1 MASGSVP
8 KFWKPGTAAPGEGLK
23 EERSGGS
30 GQGETQCVVFNQ
42 YVSLSIEQ
50 QRQRLP
56 VFKHR
61 NHILYLLE
69 RYQTLVVVG
78 ETGSG
83 KSTQIPQYLV
93 EAGWG
98 AEGHVIGVTQPRRV
112 AAVTVAQRVAE
123 ERGAI
128 IGHEVGYAIRFE
140 DCADPQSTKVKFMTD
155 GYLLREMM
163 RDPLL
168 KRYSVLM
175 LDEAH
180 ERTLFTDI
188 IVGLLK
194 KIQRKRPE
202 LRIIIAS
209 ATLDAESFRNFF
221 NQNSSK
227 DKTEDTAAILTVEG
241 RTYPVDIF
249 YATSPVPDYLKAV
262 VETIMKI
269 HKSEPKGDI
278 LAFLPGQDEVE
289 NVLRMVI
296 DQIRVLRDSSMKMMA
311 LPMYGSLPAN
321 DQMRVFENVGKN
333 TRKVVIATNI
343 AETSITINGIGYV
356 IDGGFVRIKAFN
368 AKNSIEGLVTVP
380 VSQAS
385 AQQRAGRAGRVRSGK
400 AYRLYTEE
408 DFMKLPKT
416 TVPEM
421 QRSNLGTA
429 ILQLKCL
436 GIDNVLR
443 FPFLSPPSSKAMVRG
458 LELLYALGGLNDHAK
473 LSEPLGVR
481 MAELPVNPMLA
492 KMLLVS
498 GEYGCSEEILTIAAM
513 LQVNNVFQS
522 PANQRNTA
530 ERAKRKFGVKEGDH
544 LTLLNVHESFIK
556 YKKNSRWCRENFLN
570 SKALIRA
577 LAVREQLK
585 KLLKK
590 FKVKMVSSEGD
601 MDTVLRCIVAGF
613 FPNAAHYHPSG
624 EYRTIRDDYPLHIHP
639 SSVLYTQPP
648 PRWVVYNEVL
658 QTSKDYM
665 RDVTVVKSSWLSEI
679 APHFY
684 QFGTVNE
691 IAAKRQKTDG

>member
-1 MASGSVP
+1 MAMPVP

-23 EERSGGS
+23 EERTGGS
-30 GQGETQCVVFNQ
+30 GGEPEKQCIVFNQ
-42 YVSLSIEQ
+42 HVSLSIEQ

-61 NHILYLLE
+61 NHILYMLE
-69 RYQTLVVVG
+69 KYQTLVVVG

-98 AEGHVIGVTQPRRV
+98 EEGHVIGVTQPRRV

-128 IGHEVGYAIRFE
+128 VGHEVGYAIRFE
-140 DCADPQSTKVKFMTD
+140 DCTNPDSTKIKFMTD

-168 KRYSVLM
+168 SRYSVLM

-194 KIQRKRPE
+194 KIQRKRPQ

-209 ATLDAESFRNFF
+209 ATLDAQSFRDFF
-221 NQNSSK
+221 NHNNGK
-227 DKTEDTAAILTVEG
+227 DAKDDTAAILTVEG

-249 YATSPVPDYLKAV
+249 YSTSPVPDYLKSM

-269 HKSEPKGDI
+269 HRSEPAGDI

-296 DQIRVLRDSSMKMMA
+296 DQIRALRDSSMKMMA
-311 LPMYGSLPAN
+311 LPMYGSLPAQ
-321 DQMRVFENVGKN
+321 DQMRVFDRMGKN

-343 AETSITINGIGYV
+343 AETSITINGIVYV
-356 IDGGFVRIKAFN
+356 IDSGFVRMKAFN
-368 AKNSIEGLVTVP
+368 SKNGIEGLVTVP

-385 AQQRAGRAGRVRSGK
+385 AQQRAGRAGRVRSGT
-400 AYRLYTEE
+400 AYRLYSEA
-408 DFMKLPKT
+408 DFKKLPKT

-473 LSEPLGVR
+473 LAEPLGVR

-492 KMLLVS
+492 KMLLIS
-498 GEYGCSEEILTIAAM
+498 GEYGCSEEILTVAAM

-522 PANQRNTA
+522 PSNQRHTA
-530 ERAKRKFGVKEGDH
+530 ERAKRKFGAKEGDH
-544 LTLLNVHESFIK
+544 LTLLNVHDAFLK
-556 YKKNSRWCRENFLN
+556 YKKNSKWCRENFLN
-570 SKALIRA
+570 YKGLCRA
-577 LAVREQLK
+577 LVVREQLK

-590 FKVKMVSSEGD
+590 FKVKIVSSEGD
-601 MDTVLRCIVAGF
+601 TDVILRCIVAGF
-613 FPNAAHYHPSG
+613 FPNAARYHPSG
-624 EYRTIRDDYPLHIHP
+624 EYRTVRDNYPLHIHP
-639 SSVLYTQPP
+639 SSILYTEFPP
-648 PRWVVYNEVL
+648 KWVVYNEVM
-658 QTSKDYM
+658 QTSRDYM
-665 RDVTVVKSSWLSEI
+665 RDVTVIESSWLHEI
-679 APHFY
+679 APHYY
-684 QFGTVNE
+684 QFGTDSE
-691 IAAKRQKTDG
+691 IAAKRQKTER

>member
-1 MASGSVP
+1 MALPTP

-23 EERSGGS
+23 EERTGGES
-30 GQGETQCVVFNQ
+30 QGESQGVVFNPN
-42 YVSLSIEQ
+42 VSLSIEQ

-69 RYQTLVVVG
+69 KYRTLVVVG

-83 KSTQIPQYLV
+83 KSTQLPQYLT
-93 EAGWG
+93 EAGWA
-98 AEGHVIGVTQPRRV
+98 AEGRVIGVTQPRRV

-123 ERGAI
+123 ERGALL
-128 IGHEVGYAIRFE
+128 GHEVGYAIRFE
-140 DCADPQSTKVKFMTD
+140 DCTDPEATKIKFMTD
-155 GYLLREMM
+155 GFLLREMM

-168 KRYSVLM
+168 SRYSVLM

-202 LRIIIAS
+202 LRIIVAS
-209 ATLDAESFRNFF
+209 ATLDAESFRDFF
-221 NQNSSK
+221 NQNKSK
-227 DKTEDTAAILTVEG
+227 DPKNDTAAILTVEG

-249 YATSPVPDYLKAV
+249 YSASPVPDYLKSM

-269 HKSEPKGDI
+269 HKTEPSGDI
-278 LAFLPGQDEVE
+278 LAFLPGQEEVE
-289 NVLRMVI
+289 RVLRMVI
-296 DQIRVLRDSSMKMMA
+296 DQIRALQDSSMKMLA
-311 LPMYGSLPAN
+311 LPMYGSLPAQ
-321 DQMRVFENVGKN
+321 DQMRVFDRVGKN

-343 AETSITINGIGYV
+343 AETSITINGIVYV

-368 AKNSIEGLVTVP
+368 SKTGIEGLVTVP

-385 AQQRAGRAGRVRSGK
+385 AQQRSGRAGRVRSGK

-408 DFMKLPKT
+408 AFRKLPKT

-421 QRSNLGTA
+421 QRSDLGTP

-458 LELLYALGGLNDHAK
+458 LELLYALGALNDHAR
-473 LSEPLGVR
+473 LAEPLGVR
-481 MAELPVNPMLA
+481 MAELPLRPMLA

-498 GEYGCSEEILTIAAM
+498 GDYNCSEEILTIAAM
-513 LQVNNVFQS
+513 LQVQNVFLS
-522 PANQRNTA
+522 PSNQKNAA
-530 ERAKRKFGVKEGDH
+530 ERAKRRFGVKEGDH
-544 LTLLNVHESFIK
+544 LTLLNVHDAFLK

-570 SKALIRA
+570 YKGLCRA
-577 LAVREQLK
+577 VTVREQLK
-585 KLLKK
+585 KILKK
-590 FKVKMVSSEGD
+590 FKVKMTSSEGD
-601 MDTVLRCIVAGF
+601 ADTVLRCIVAGF

-624 EYRTIRDDYPLHIHP
+624 EYRTIRDNYPLHIHP
-639 SSVLYTQPP
+639 SSVLYTERPP
-648 PRWVVYNEVL
+648 KWVVYNEVL

-665 RDVTVVKSSWLSEI
+665 RDVTEIDKSWLYEI
-679 APHFY
+679 APHYY
-684 QFGTVNE
+684 QFGTDNE
-691 IAAKRQKTDG
+691 IAAKKQKTER